1 MDCLRITG
9 SVRLHGSVSCSGSKN
24 AALPI
29 MAASILTAG
38 PVVLSGVPHLAD
50 VDTLSLL
57 LGELGLAVE
66 RDGADDLHLST
77 VDERP
82 TTADYRLVH
91 QMRASF
97 CVLGPLLARRG
108 RAVVSLPGGCNIGNR
123 PVDLHLAGLQAL
135 GAELRIERG
144 SVVAEARSLRGT
156 KIDLRGP
163 YGSTVTGT
171 ANVMTA
177 ATLAA
182 GKTVITGAASE
193 PEIVDLGEFLMAA
206 GADIVGLGTDTI
218 EINGVEGL
226 SGVRYQVIPDRIE
239 AATLLIAA
247 AITQG
252 TVSVTGARP
261 DHLVAVLE
269 ALAAI
274 GLDLACG
281 HDKITV
287 HAGSRPRP
295 YDLIARPYPGIP
307 TDLQAQFMALLSLA
321 DGASVIADDVFPDRA
336 LHIAELN
343 RFGAS
348 IERREKIA
356 VASGVH
362 RLTGAEVAA
371 TDLRAS
377 AALII
382 AGLAATGETVV
393 HGVHHLDRG
402 YERLEVKLADLGA
415 QVVRETERSGR
426 SAEEPGVVPSLVQP
440 QASNHSPWPSF
451 RPRGDAARRT
461 KGVRSDVIRA

>member
-1 MDCLRITG
+1 
-9 SVRLHGSVSCSGSKN
+9 LHGSVHCSGSKN

-29 MAASILTAG
+29 MAASILTTG
-38 PVVLSGVPHLAD
+38 PVVMSGVPRLAD

-57 LGELGLAVE
+57 LAELGLAVG
-66 RDGADDLHLST
+66 RDADGDSHLST

-82 TTADYRLVH
+82 ATADYRLVH

-144 SVVAEARSLRGT
+144 SVIAEAKRLRGA

-182 GKTVITGAASE
+182 GRTVITGAASE
-193 PEIVDLGEFLMAA
+193 PEIVDLGQFLIAA
-206 GADIVGLGTDTI
+206 GAEIVGLGSDTI

-226 SGVRYQVIPDRIE
+226 SGVRHQIIPDRIE

-261 DHLVAVLE
+261 DHLAAVLE

-274 GLDLACG
+274 GVDVACG

-287 HAGSRPRP
+287 HAGSRPRAL
-295 YDLIARPYPGIP
+295 DLIARPYPGIP

-321 DGASVIADDVFPDRA
+321 DGASAIADDVFPDRA

-343 RFGAS
+343 RLGAS
-348 IERREKIA
+348 IERREKIS
-356 VASGVH
+356 VIGGVH

-377 AALII
+377 AALVI

-393 HGVHHLDRG
+393 HGLHHLDRG
-402 YERLEVKLADLGA
+402 YEQLEAKLAHLGA
-415 QVVRETERSGR
+415 QIVRESETADRL
-426 SAEEPGVVPSLVQP
+426 AEESIALPGLVPSQTLINSQR
-440 QASNHSPWPSF
+440 QSS
-451 RPRGDAARRT
+451 RPRGESHRRT
-461 KGVRSDVIRA
+461 KGLRSDAIRA